1 MFSKVSIKGPVPAAL
16 HSGQKKKEVGK
27 RGMMFHRPGHTKE
40 EVRPRTMTEASALG
54 YHISESGSRIILR
67 CPYSSPLSYTIKV
80 LLMRVFTVLCLHVI

>member
-1 MFSKVSIKGPVPAAL
+1 
-16 HSGQKKKEVGK
+16 
-27 RGMMFHRPGHTKE
+27 MMFHRPGHTKE